1 MALHV
6 CFNKKSIDVSM
17 GLVVWYMHIKTTVA
31 IMSII
36 IFFQDVFK
44 YNVIMCIGAGIGVT
58 PFASILKSV
67 W

>member
-1 MALHV
+1 MTVQAKNIQLIFYPNIPVHKTR
-6 CFNKKSIDVSM
+6 NRHLLLIVS
-17 GLVVWYMHIKTTVA
+17 LV
-31 IMSII
+31 
-36 IFFQDVFK
+36 FFQDVFK